1 MVAGLG
7 VLVQYWLDSGLDP
20 SPEIFHHYGFQALGA
35 GVTFS
40 IVFRTQLAWNRYW
53 EVLEMGSPGKFSLWL
68 GWVLAE
74 LIGATFGRFSFHVGE
89 VLVVYD
95 ISCGNVLW
103 N

>member
-53 EVLEMGSPGKFSLWL
+53 EAWGRGDGVHRGNFRY
-68 GWVLAE
+68 GWV
-74 LIGATFGRFSFHVGE
+74 GFWRS
-89 VLVVYD
+89 
-95 ISCGNVLW
+95 
-103 N
+103 

>member
-1 MVAGLG
+1 MEEGQVYFLLYFPSKQISYLPFQGCDSLLGGFMVAGLG

-53 EVLEMGSPGKFSLWL
+53 EAL
-68 GWVLAE
+68 GE
-74 LIGATFGRFSFHVGE
+74 G
-89 VLVVYD
+89 
-95 ISCGNVLW
+95 
-103 N
+103 

>member
-53 EVLEMGSPGKFSLWL
+53 EARMWNQELTCFTRWVGL
-68 GWVLAE
+68 G
-74 LIGATFGRFSFHVGE
+74 FGV
-89 VLVVYD
+89 
-95 ISCGNVLW
+95 
-103 N
+103 

>member
-53 EVLEMGSPGKFSLWL
+53 EALVMRWGELRGIFRY
-68 GWVLAE
+68 GWV
-74 LIGATFGRFSFHVGE
+74 GFWRS
-89 VLVVYD
+89 
-95 ISCGNVLW
+95 
-103 N
+103 